1 MPTALSC
8 TVVVVGVDDV
18 VLLVA
23 DVVAV
28 SVGVVDVAGDDV
40 IEHVGGGAS
49 TVVVAVRVV
58 LERSNDGAGAGESR
72 PTGAAEQA
80 PSVRTAAAV
89 ATRGVIFMRRTTGR
103 ETTGGGTG
111 RRARALRRMRLGGTS
126 HFVNGEGRSSYRI
139 GNRCTPR
146 LTSAQEGATLGNLSP
161 AAYLMSDTLGRRIFL
176 AHLDLSYR
184 LGRKVTLAEFGQ
196 MIAKQMGRDAPFT
209 AAAVS
214 RWESGT
220 QNPTPT
226 IVEAIAAITHTDPG
240 WISHGR
246 KSAAPRPVRHEQ
258 PPPLLARSGQH
269 APRAPS
275 ATPSSTPRRKTPVPR
290 RKA

>member
-1 MPTALSC
+1 MPVALSC
-8 TVVVVGVDDV
+8 
-18 VLLVA
+18 
-23 DVVAV
+23 
-28 SVGVVDVAGDDV
+28 VDVAVVGLDV
-40 IEHVGGGAS
+40 AVVVHTVGWSNVVAS
-49 TVVVAVRVV
+49 PPITNVVVAVRVV
-58 LERSNDGAGAGESR
+58 LERSNEGAGAGESG

-111 RRARALRRMRLGGTS
+111 RRARALRRMRLGGRDP
-126 HFVNGEGRSSYRI
+126 FVNGKAGLSYRI
-139 GNRCTPR
+139 GNRCTSQ
-146 LTSAQEGATLGNLSP
+146 LTSTQEGATLGKPSP

-246 KSAAPRPVRHEQ
+246 KSAAPRPVRHDHV
-258 PPPLLARSGQH
+258 PPLLGRSTPQAAR
-269 APRAPS
+269 
-275 ATPSSTPRRKTPVPR
+275 TPTTPQPNAPRRKTPVPR